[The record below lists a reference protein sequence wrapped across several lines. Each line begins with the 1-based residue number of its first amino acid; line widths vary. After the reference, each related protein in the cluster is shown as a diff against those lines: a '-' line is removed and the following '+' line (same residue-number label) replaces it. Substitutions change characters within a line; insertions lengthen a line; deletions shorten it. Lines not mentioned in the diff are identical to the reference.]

1 MHTSV
6 KQSPAERKG
15 GLGENCGLHR
25 CGIAIPGPSGP
36 PIAPLPR
43 KRISALRAV
52 AARRL
57 HSETRLRTQSLHPPQ
72 AALHRFPLDLPHHR
86 VERNCAL
93 FGSAFG
99 ETERRSVSFSFPRKS
114 RAFAGAPMRS
124 LVCAPRAH
132 GSRDLRQ
139 VHALLKMIE
148 SPSFAVDERR
158 TPRQSRAILIRS
170 AGGGT
175 HQLLSP
181 NSTLGS

>member
-1 MHTSV
+1 MGGASAQPSAWLHT
-6 KQSPAERKG
+6 
-15 GLGENCGLHR
+15 
-25 CGIAIPGPSGP
+25 PSRHCDSRPLAGP

-52 AARRL
+52 AARWLR
-57 HSETRLRTQSLHPPQ
+57 SETRLRTQSRHPPQ
-72 AALHRFPLDLPHHR
+72 AALHRFPLGLPHHR
-86 VERNCAL
+86 VERHCAV
-93 FGSAFG
+93 FGSACG